1 MPTAL
6 RRLFSIQ
13 PGEEQLTLLLFAQ
26 MFLIGIGNNFVET
39 SVFPLFLSTF
49 SAGTLP
55 YLYIINA
62 VVVALLSAAYLRL
75 GRRLTFTQGLRV
87 LLGFLAALTLA
98 YWLALT
104 LGGGRPITFVLPVLF
119 QIAVNLGQ
127 VAFWTMAGR
136 LLTLRQSKRLFGPIG
151 AGQWVAIVL
160 TGFLIP
166 GIVRAIGTVNLL
178 LVGAFGFAGALA
190 LLVIITGRYRAA
202 LDTVEEPG
210 VVARQ
215 ESPGAF
221 LRNPYILLMFG
232 LTIASW
238 LSFFFVD
245 NIFFNRISA
254 RFPDPAD
261 LSAFM
266 GLYLA
271 ALGIFTLFNNTF
283 LAGLIINR
291 LGVRV
296 GLYVLPGLLF
306 VVTLVFSVVGVGWG
320 LVPLLFWLATLNRV
334 LDLGFMFSVD
344 QTAQAILYQPLP
356 AAERS
361 RVQTI
366 DNGIVRMVA
375 VGLAGVSLL
384 LLNRM
389 PQFTVVHVAMVLL
402 VIIIAWLAVA
412 FLTTRAYPQA
422 LMAALSRRRLTG
434 VELSLGD
441 SDSIAVL
448 TEALRSPR
456 PGSALYALGL
466 LAQHRPE
473 ALAEAAPDLLRHPEA
488 AVRREA
494 ARQIEALGLAAGR
507 GALLAAAEGDPD
519 PSVRG
524 AAWRALAAVGGAE
537 MEPALRARL
546 AAPEPET
553 RLGALLGLRHYG
565 SDAGQ
570 AAAEAT
576 LAALAASADSAERR
590 LAVRALGQPAGADC
604 ALLSRLLADRDDGV
618 RREALAVAGRAQWPD
633 IGPDI
638 GPDVWPDV
646 VAALGRRAT
655 QMAAVAALRTGGEA
669 ARTAV
674 VSALGQDNQPVELLV
689 GLARAAGRMGGEAA
703 TTALAAHLDHPSDTV
718 RTEALLALTGAGYRA
733 SGEITAAVRRQIAA
747 ETAHAAWLLAG
758 LRDCLAAGELGYLR
772 RVLQGQFEAARDRI
786 YLLLA
791 LLVEPAAMR
800 DVREV
805 LGRGQQATET
815 RRAYALEVLELG
827 LPADLKA
834 MVMPLS
840 EELPAAARLQRLGGL
855 YDVPILPPTARVEVL
870 LRGDGRANRWLEV
883 TRLFAAGQVS
893 CTGPDLPELLRHYQ
907 TSSDPILR
915 ETAFWTAA
923 RLGYAPAAAPSPGE
937 RAMLTTIE
945 KVIFLKDV
953 DLFAETPDEL
963 LAEIAGLLTEVER
976 PAGVSVF
983 DKGDAG
989 DSLYIIVS
997 GEVRIH
1003 DGDYTLNTLGE
1014 SEVFGEMALLDP
1026 EPRMAAATAE
1036 MDTLLLRLE
1045 QAPFYELMDTR
1056 SEVARGVIRV
1066 LSRRLRQRVQEV
1078 AALRAA

>member
-104 LGGGRPITFVLPVLF
+104 LGGGRPVTFALPILF
-119 QIAVNLGQ
+119 QIAVNMGQ

-190 LLVIITGRYRAA
+190 LLVVITGRYRGA
-202 LDTVEEPG
+202 LDTVETPG
-210 VVARQ
+210 TVARK
-215 ESPGAF
+215 EAPGAF

-271 ALGIFTLFNNTF
+271 VLGIFTLFNNTF

-291 LGVRV
+291 LGMRV
-296 GLYVLPGLLF
+296 GLFVLPGLLF
-306 VVTLVFSVVGVGWG
+306 VVTLAFSVAGVGWG

-356 AAERS
+356 AAERA

-384 LLNRM
+384 LLNRL

-412 FLTTRAYPQA
+412 FRTTRAYPRA

-494 ARQIEALGLAAGR
+494 ARQIEALGLPAGR
-507 GALLAAAEGDPD
+507 DALLAAAESDPD
-519 PSVRG
+519 PLVRG
-524 AAWRALAAVGGAE
+524 AAWQALAAVGGAE
-537 MEPALRARL
+537 MEPALVAHL

-565 SDAGQ
+565 SDTARTE
-570 AAAEAT
+570 AEAT
-576 LAALAASADSAERR
+576 LAALATSANPAERR
-590 LAVRALGQPAGADC
+590 LAIRALERPAGAGC
-604 ALLSRLLADRDDGV
+604 ALLSRLLADSDDGV
-618 RREALAVAGRAQWPD
+618 RREALAVAGRAQCPA
-633 IGPDI
+633 
-638 GPDVWPDV
+638 VWPEV

-655 QMAAVAALRTGGEA
+655 QMAAVAALRAGGEA
-669 ARTAV
+669 AQPAV
-674 VSALGQDNQPVELLV
+674 VSALCQNDQPVELLV
-689 GLARAAGRMGGEAA
+689 GLARAAGRMGNEAV
-703 TTALAAHLDHPSDTV
+703 TTALAARLDHPSDTV
-718 RTEALLALTGAGYRA
+718 RTEVLLALTGASYRA
-733 SGEITAAVRRQIAA
+733 TGEAAAAVRRQIAA
-747 ETAHAAWLLAG
+747 ETSHAAWLLAG
-758 LRDCLAAGELGYLR
+758 LRDCLAAEELDYLR
-772 RVLQGQFEAARDRI
+772 RVLQDQFAAARDRI

-791 LLVEPAAMR
+791 LLVEPSAMH

-805 LGRGQQATET
+805 LGQGHQATEA
-815 RRAYALEVLELG
+815 RRAYALEILELG
-827 LPADLKA
+827 LPAELKA

-840 EELPAAARLQRLGGL
+840 EEMSPAARLQRLGGL
-855 YDVPILPPTARVEVL
+855 YDAPALSPTERVEAL
-870 LRGDGRANRWLEV
+870 LRGDGRANHWLEV
-883 TRLFAAGQVS
+883 TRLFAAGQVG
-893 CTGPDLPELLRHYQ
+893 CTGPDLPELLRRYQ
-907 TSSDPILR
+907 TSSDPVLR
-915 ETAFWTAA
+915 ETAVWTSA
-923 RLGYAPAAAPSPGE
+923 RLGHAPAVAPSPGE

-976 PAGVSVF
+976 PAGASVF
-983 DKGDAG
+983 GKGDAG

-1003 DGDYTLNTLGE
+1003 DGDYMLNTLGE

-1036 MDTLLLRLE
+1036 TDTLLLRLE
-1045 QAPFYELMDTR
+1045 QSPFYELMDTR

-1078 AALRAA
+1078 AALRSA

>member
-1 MPTAL
+1 MPAVL

-13 PGEEQLTLLLFAQ
+13 TGEEQLTFLLFAQ

-87 LLGFLAALTLA
+87 LLGFLAALTFA

-104 LGGGRPITFVLPVLF
+104 LGGGRPVTFVLPVLF

-127 VAFWTMAGR
+127 VAFWTMAAR

-178 LVGAFGFAGALA
+178 LVGAAGFAGALA
-190 LLVIITGRYRAA
+190 LLVVITVRYRQA
-202 LDTVEEPG
+202 LDMVEEPG
-210 VVARQ
+210 VVTRK
-215 ESPGAF
+215 EPPGAF

-283 LAGLIINR
+283 LAGLIVNR
-291 LGVRV
+291 LGMRV
-296 GLYVLPGLLF
+296 GLFVLPVLLF
-306 VVTLVFSVVGVGWG
+306 VVTLAFSIAGVGWG
-320 LVPLLFWLATLNRV
+320 VVPLLFWLATLNRV

-344 QTAQAILYQPLP
+344 QTAQTILYQPLP

-375 VGLAGVSLL
+375 VGLAGVLLL
-384 LLNRM
+384 LLNQL
-389 PQFTVVHVAMVLL
+389 PQFTVVHVALVLL
-402 VIIIAWLAVA
+402 VIIIGWLVVA
-412 FLTTRAYPQA
+412 FLTTRA
-422 LMAALSRRRLTG
+422 LMGALSRRRLTG
-434 VELSLGD
+434 VALTLDD

-448 TEALRSPR
+448 SEALRNPR

-466 LAQHRPE
+466 LAEHRPE
-473 ALAEAAPDLLRHPEA
+473 ALAVALPDLLGHPQA
-488 AVRREA
+488 VVRREA
-494 ARQIEALGLAAGR
+494 ARQMEALGLPSGR
-507 GALLAAAEGDPD
+507 AALLAAAEGDAD
-519 PSVRG
+519 PLVRG
-524 AAWRALAAVGGAE
+524 AAWRALAAVGGLE
-537 MEPALRARL
+537 MEATLRSHL
-546 AAPEPET
+546 TAPEPET
-553 RLGALLGLRHYG
+553 RLGALLGLRRYG
-565 SDAGQ
+565 SAVAR
-570 AAAEAT
+570 AAADAV
-576 LAALAASADSAERR
+576 LAALASSADSDERH
-590 LAVRALGQPAGADC
+590 LAVRALEQPAGDDC
-604 ALLSRLLADRDDGV
+604 SLLRHLLTDSDDSV
-618 RREALAVAGRAQWPD
+618 RRAALAVAGRAHCA
-633 IGPDI
+633 
-638 GPDVWPDV
+638 DVWPDV
-646 VAALGRRAT
+646 VDALGRRAT
-655 QMAAVAALRTGGEA
+655 QMPAVAALRAGGGA
-669 ARTAV
+669 AVPAV
-674 VSALGQDNQPVELLV
+674 VAALGRNEQPVEMLV
-689 GLARAAGRMGGEAA
+689 GLARAVGRIGGEALA
-703 TTALAAHLDHPSDTV
+703 VALLPHLDHPSDTV
-718 RTEALLALTGAGYRA
+718 RTEALLTLTGVGYRA
-733 SGEITAAVRRQIAA
+733 AGQAAVVVRPQIAA

-758 LRDCLAAGELGYLR
+758 LRDCLATEELGYLR
-772 RVLQGQFEAARDRI
+772 RVLQDQFEAARDRI

-791 LLVEPAAMR
+791 LLVEPAAMH

-805 LGRGQQATET
+805 LGRGRHVTEA
-815 RRAYALEVLELG
+815 RRAYALEIIELSV
-827 LPADLKA
+827 PAELKT

-840 EELPAAARLQRLGGL
+840 EELTPAARLQRLGRL
-855 YDVPILPPTARVEVL
+855 YDAPTLSPTERVREM
-870 LRGDGRANRWLEV
+870 LRGDGRASRWLEV
-883 TRLFAAGQVS
+883 TRLFAAGQVG
-893 CTGPDLPELLRHYQ
+893 CTGPDLPALLRRYE
-907 TSSDPILR
+907 TGSDPVLR
-915 ETAFWTAA
+915 ETAAWTAA
-923 RLGYAPAAAPSPGE
+923 RLGYQSAALPLPGE
-937 RAMLTTIE
+937 RTMLTTIE

-963 LAEIAGLLTEVER
+963 LAEIAGLLIEVER
-976 PAGVSVF
+976 PAGASIF
-983 DKGDAG
+983 GKGDAG
-989 DSLYIIVS
+989 DSLYIVVS

-1003 DGDYTLNTLGE
+1003 DGDYTLNTLSE

-1036 MDTLLLRLE
+1036 TDALLLRLE
-1045 QAPFYELMDTR
+1045 QSPFYELMDTR
-1056 SEVARGVIRV
+1056 SEVACGVIRV

-1078 AALRAA
+1078 AALRAV